1 MVESGSF
8 LSFGLLD
15 GLSGKYCD
23 ISFMVGIMAEKQGQ
37 HQEMDIRQLQILS
50 LAFDRFFLSD
60 FFKMRDDAMLDL

>member
-8 LSFGLLD
+8 WSFGLLD

-37 HQEMDIRQLQILS
+37 HQEMDICHGDVQISADYLIRR
-50 LAFDRFFLSD
+50 LAS
-60 FFKMRDDAMLDL
+60 